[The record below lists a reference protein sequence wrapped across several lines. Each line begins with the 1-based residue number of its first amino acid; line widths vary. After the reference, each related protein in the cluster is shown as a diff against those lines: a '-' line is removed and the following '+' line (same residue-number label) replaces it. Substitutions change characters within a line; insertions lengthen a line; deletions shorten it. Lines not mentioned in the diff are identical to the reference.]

1 MSDHSETVVDRLPDC
16 DWPGCKLA
24 AAYDAKT
31 TAGPWAYV
39 CDGHFASEC
48 YGLGL
53 GLGQRLIL
61 RDSVAGEAV
70 ER

>member
-1 MSDHSETVVDRLPDC
+1 MKGHSEVIVDELPKC
-16 DWPGCKLA
+16 DWPGCTNT

-31 TAGPWAYV
+31 TAGPWANV
-39 CDGHFASEC
+39 CDQHFESEC

-53 GLGQRLIL
+53 GVGQKLIL
-61 RDSVAGEAV
+61 RGSEAAKAV

>member
-1 MSDHSETVVDRLPDC
+1 MNDHTETVVDRLPDC
-16 DWPGCKLA
+16 DWPECHLA
-24 AAYDAKT
+24 ACYEAKT

-39 CDGHFASEC
+39 CDRHFAAEC

-61 RDSVAGEAV
+61 RGSKAEEAS